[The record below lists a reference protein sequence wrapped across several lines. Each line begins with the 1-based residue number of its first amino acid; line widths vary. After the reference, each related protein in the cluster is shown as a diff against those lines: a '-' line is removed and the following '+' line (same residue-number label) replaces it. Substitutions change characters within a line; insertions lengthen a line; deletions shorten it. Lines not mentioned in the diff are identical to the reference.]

1 MRVPRHRQ
9 EWGEFERTIENKKLV
24 IWGRSRSCI
33 EICRKYPV
41 AYIVDNNDELCDI
54 HVENREI
61 CLPDR
66 LYLCPRKVL
75 QGNFQ
80 QPGRN
85 RDS

>member
-54 HVENREI
+54 HVENRRSACQTDYI
-61 CLPDR
+61 LR
-66 LYLCPRKVL
+66 IGMRWW
-75 QGNFQ
+75 F
-80 QPGRN
+80 
-85 RDS
+85 